1 MTLTDDIVELE
12 ESLEKA
18 QILLDLL
25 CLTAEEVGLCIDTTK
40 TKLITCSIPHSSLQL
55 DGEDIE
61 NDEDFQFLGSYIL
74 STGEH
79 LPERGNMKCGLEIGS
94 CLEVSCIT
102 PTKVST
108 FQSVSFN
115 CASIWL

>member
-1 MTLTDDIVELE
+1 MVLRRSRRHPAEEISDLYFADDIVELE

-18 QILLDLL
+18 QSPLDLL

-61 NDEDFQFLGSYIL
+61 KVEDFQFLGSYIV
-74 STGEH
+74 STGEDFT
-79 LPERGNMKCGLEIGS
+79 
-94 CLEVSCIT
+94 CLKGET
-102 PTKVST
+102 
-108 FQSVSFN
+108 
-115 CASIWL
+115 